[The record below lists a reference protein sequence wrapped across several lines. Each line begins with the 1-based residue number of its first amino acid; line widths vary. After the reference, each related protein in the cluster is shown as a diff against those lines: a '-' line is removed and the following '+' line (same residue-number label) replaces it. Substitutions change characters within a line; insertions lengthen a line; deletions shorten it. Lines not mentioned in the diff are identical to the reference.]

1 MARLN
6 LLHPP
11 PRLLHPS
18 GQMGQPRKSLSN
30 PSTSSQRQIPKR
42 FCVRPM
48 QCGYRSVPRACF
60 PYLATKRLIIKRRR
74 KIAFAE
80 HAFLCK
86 QRDLR
91 NAHHVCVTLLDTT
104 APFKAQ
110 QIKKRQIFIGF
121 YKEEDE
127 AWAED
132 PTMAV

>member
-1 MARLN
+1 MQCAYR
-6 LLHPP
+6 
-11 PRLLHPS
+11 S
-18 GQMGQPRKSLSN
+18 GPRKCFV
-30 PSTSSQRQIPKR
+30 PDRAIMR
-42 FCVRPM
+42 FI
-48 QCGYRSVPRACF
+48 
-60 PYLATKRLIIKRRR
+60 TKRRR

-91 NAHHVCVTLLDTT
+91 NAHHVCLTLLDTT
-104 APFKAQ
+104 ASFKAQ
-110 QIKKRQIFIGF
+110 QIEKRQIFIGF